1 MVRAMAVYRWL
12 IVAVLSVSCLVS
24 CGSSDA
30 PALAEKGGDPVS
42 SGSGGSSTGGSSDSL
57 GGTAETGGKSGGKG
71 GSSLGGAKTGGSS
84 SLSGGSSSGGGTHA
98 NGGGGASG
106 GGSATGGNPT
116 GGTSVGGSSSGGA
129 PTGGSSS
136 GGAETGGTEPVC
148 TNSVGSLSPP
158 YAFPQNFKSS
168 RCHYPTKTCSEHAQA
183 AYDQWKEELVTTDGA
198 GGFRRVRRPDNES
211 GGSDTTVSEGIGYG
225 MMLAVFMDDQSL
237 FDDLWKY
244 SQAHL
249 DGNGLMIWLI
259 QSDGQPGVEDPGSGR
274 RASGSATDADEDIA
288 WALAQ
293 AAQKWGGNGSLSD
306 SYANLAR
313 SMMGRMLACELD
325 TRYNLFNAGDS
336 WGETFA
342 WNPSY
347 FAPNEYRLFAK
358 LDTEHAQ
365 TWNGLI
371 DKGYEVLAASQDK
384 STGLVPAWTD
394 ASGAPNAPPGMPT
407 HYQYDSARVPFR
419 IAQDYCDNGESRA
432 QAILG
437 KLTGFFGGIGAD
449 QIVDGYELNGTPKP
463 ENTSPDG
470 VQSALFV
477 GAAGVGAMSTSNQDF
492 VDSVYGRLV
501 DQPDEL
507 MLPRSRYFNLSW
519 KVFTLLMMSGNLFD
533 YAQHQ

>member
-1 MVRAMAVYRWL
+1 
-12 IVAVLSVSCLVS
+12 
-24 CGSSDA
+24 
-30 PALAEKGGDPVS
+30 
-42 SGSGGSSTGGSSDSL
+42 
-57 GGTAETGGKSGGKG
+57 
-71 GSSLGGAKTGGSS
+71 
-84 SLSGGSSSGGGTHA
+84 
-98 NGGGGASG
+98 
-106 GGSATGGNPT
+106 
-116 GGTSVGGSSSGGA
+116 
-129 PTGGSSS
+129 
-136 GGAETGGTEPVC
+136 
-148 TNSVGSLSPP
+148 
-158 YAFPQNFKSS
+158 
-168 RCHYPTKTCSEHAQA
+168 
-183 AYDQWKEELVTTDGA
+183 
-198 GGFRRVRRPDNES
+198 VRRPDDEA

-225 MMLAVFMDDQSL
+225 MILAVFMDDQSL

-249 DGNGLMIWLI
+249 DQNGLMIWLI

-293 AAQKWGGNGSLSD
+293 AGQKWGGNGSLND

-394 ASGAPNAPPGMPT
+394 GSGAANAPPGMPT

-419 IAQDYCDNGESRA
+419 MAQDYCDSGDPRA
-432 QAILG
+432 EAILA
-437 KLTGFFGGIGAD
+437 KLTDFFSGIGAAG
-449 QIVDGYELNGTPKP
+449 IVDGYELNGTPKP
-463 ENTSPDG
+463 ENTSPEG

-477 GAAGVGAMSTSNQDF
+477 GAAGVGAMSTGKQDF
-492 VDSVYGRLV
+492 VDDVYARLV

-507 MLPRSRYFNLSW
+507 MLPKSRYFNLSW

-533 YAQHQ
+533 YTQHQ